1 MALEISSIII
11 LCASFFFAGV
21 MDAVSGGGGLL
32 TLPTLMLVGF
42 PVHFIAG
49 TNQCSC
55 LLGSVTALCRYV
67 KSGKVHWLTAVIS
80 AATAIFGSV
89 LGAKLNLVIP
99 DRYLR
104 AVMFVLLPFVAVL
117 ILVNKEFGRKNRIDT
132 LSKRQQ
138 IFRAVAIGLILG
150 AYTGFYGAGG
160 GTFIL
165 LSFAVFTRLDL
176 ITVSGNTKICS
187 AAATLTA
194 SLTYALS
201 GAVVWRAV
209 FFAMIFNIAG
219 NYIGANL
226 ALQKGSRIIRPMFIV
241 ALGLLFLRLLGTVVF

>member
-1 MALEISSIII
+1 MELEFSSIAI
-11 LCASFFFAGV
+11 LCVAFFFAGIL
-21 MDAVSGGGGLL
+21 DAVSGGGGLL
-32 TLPTLMLVGF
+32 TLPTFMLVGF

-55 LLGSVTALCRYV
+55 LFGSITALYRYLKNGRVYWFTAIISAVMAIVGSVM
-67 KSGKVHWLTAVIS
+67 
-80 AATAIFGSV
+80 
-89 LGAKLNLVIP
+89 GARLNLIIPEHYLQAIMLVI
-99 DRYLR
+99 
-104 AVMFVLLPFVAVL
+104 LPIVAVL
-117 ILVNKEFGRKNRIDT
+117 ILVNKDFGRENRVDT
-132 LSKRQQ
+132 LSRKQLAV
-138 IFRAVAIGLILG
+138 RAILIGLILG

-176 ITVSGNTKICS
+176 ITASGNAKVCS

-201 GAVVWRAV
+201 GAVVWPV
-209 FFAMIFNIAG
+209 VVGAMAFNIVG

-226 ALQKGSRIIRPMFIV
+226 ALRKGARIIRPMFILV
-241 ALGLLFLRLLGTVVF
+241 LVLLFIRLISTVIL